1 MNSRTAFRLAA
12 AAGLLGLWAC
22 SESTSPA
29 SPIDQTTLTTDVAS
43 SSGDAIAVDV
53 STMAGNETTASLA
66 SASVAGAPAS
76 EAGVAGK
83 DSIVYVRSRTCFDST
98 ATTVSCV
105 PLSAVRKI
113 VTHVSLF
120 DVRTDTAENGAV
132 FSGDLTRVA
141 DDTLFRIFTGTSET
155 SRTHDGVASGS
166 DTSSFVGPNVT
177 RTYDEAG
184 TDSVEA
190 VTWNLPRS
198 SNQWPASGEIVRNV
212 AVHATFTSA
221 TKSQTTDVTKR
232 VEVDF
237 NGTETVNLLI
247 DGKTC
252 TLDLKT
258 RRVSNC
264 Q

>member
-1 MNSRTAFRLAA
+1 MKNRAVLRLAV
-12 AAGLLGLWAC
+12 AAGLLGLSAC
-22 SESTSPA
+22 SDSTSP
-29 SPIDQTTLTTDVAS
+29 SLIDQTTLTTDIAS
-43 SSGDAIAVDV
+43 SSGDAVAVDV
-53 STMAGNETTASLA
+53 STMSGNETAASLA
-66 SASVAGAPAS
+66 ASPVAGAPAS
-76 EAGVAGK
+76 ELGAAGT
-83 DSIVYVRSRTCFDST
+83 DSVVYVRSRTCFDST
-98 ATTVSCV
+98 GTTVNCV

-120 DVRTDTAENGAV
+120 DIRSDTAENGAV
-132 FSGDLTRVA
+132 FSGDLNRVA
-141 DDTLFRIFTGTSET
+141 DDTLFRNFTAGTET
-155 SRTHDGVASGS
+155 SRTHDGVAAGS
-166 DTSSFVGPNVT
+166 DTTSFVGPNLT

-190 VTWNLPRS
+190 VTWQLPRS
-198 SNQWPASGEIVRNV
+198 SNPWPDSGKIVRNV
-212 AVHATFTSA
+212 AVHATFASA
-221 TKSQTTDVTKR
+221 TKSQTTNVTKR